1 MQQVLTPGMLCKK
14 QGNINM
20 SEEIKPAVQGTVHT
34 NGFDIYYEYYGSK
47 DRPVMVIF
55 NGVAM
60 EAASWHKLVP
70 VAFPKMDVLLWDYRG
85 QGRST
90 SDDVPYCVEELADGL
105 IAIFDTLALDS
116 KNINLVGVSTGSIVV
131 AETLRR
137 FQSRVNRAV
146 MSGVLLEKAM
156 TFKLDSEFGINML
169 REKRVDLWA
178 QALYTKIFSD
188 GALLK
193 VEQSVPAM
201 RDALIDRYRDRPH
214 ALARIIEA
222 QSNYLWDV
230 EQHYP
235 AFKKVETPILILAG
249 AEDKLVPPFNQKRV
263 SGFFPNA
270 SYKEYPDCAHIPF
283 IENFAQAFGDS
294 ISFFIDQ

>member
-1 MQQVLTPGMLCKK
+1 MPSKK
-14 QGNINM
+14 QGDINM
-20 SEEIKPAVQGTVHT
+20 SEEIKPAVQASVNT

-60 EAASWHKLVP
+60 EAASWHKLLP
-70 VAFPKMDVLLWDYRG
+70 VVLPKMDVLLWDYRG
-85 QGRST
+85 QGQST
-90 SDDVPYCVEELADGL
+90 SDDVPYSVEELADSL
-105 IAIFDTLALDS
+105 IAIFDTLALES
-116 KNINLVGVSTGSIVV
+116 RHINLVGVSTGSIVV

-137 FQSRVNRAV
+137 FQERVNRAV

-169 REKRVDLWA
+169 REKRIDFWA

-188 GALLK
+188 SALLK
-193 VEQSVPAM
+193 VEQAVPAM
-201 RDALIDRYRDRPH
+201 RSALVDRYQNRPH

-222 QSNYLWDV
+222 QSNYLWNI

-235 AFKKVETPILILAG
+235 EFMKVETPILILAG
-249 AEDKLVPPFNQKRV
+249 AEDKLVPTFNQKRV
-263 SGFFPNA
+263 GGFFPNTR
-270 SYKEYPDCAHIPF
+270 YEEYAGCAHIPF

-294 ISFFIDQ
+294 INFFTDQ

>member
-1 MQQVLTPGMLCKK
+1 MPDDIQPAL
-14 QGNINM
+14 QG
-20 SEEIKPAVQGTVHT
+20 AVHA
-34 NGFDIYYEYYGSK
+34 NGIDIHYEYFGSK

-70 VAFPKMDVLLWDYRG
+70 VVLPKMDVLLWDYRG
-85 QGRST
+85 QGKST
-90 SDDVPYCVEELADGL
+90 SDDAPYSVEELADFL
-105 IAIFDTLALDS
+105 VAIFDTLALARE
-116 KNINLVGVSTGSIVV
+116 NINLVGVSTGSIVV

-137 FQSRVNRAV
+137 FHDRVNRAV
-146 MSGVLLEKAM
+146 MSGALLEKAM

-169 REKRVDLWA
+169 RENRVDFWA

-188 GALLK
+188 ASLLK
-193 VEQSVPAM
+193 FEQAIPAM
-201 RDALIDRYRDRPH
+201 RDALIERYQGRPH

-222 QSNYLWDV
+222 QSNYLWSI

-235 AFKKVETPILILAG
+235 AFGKVETPILVLAG
-249 AEDKLVPPFNQKRV
+249 AEDKLIPPFNQKRV
-263 SGFFPNA
+263 GNFFPNTR
-270 SYKEYPDCAHIPF
+270 YEEYPGCAHIPF

-294 ISFFIDQ
+294 IKFFLGE